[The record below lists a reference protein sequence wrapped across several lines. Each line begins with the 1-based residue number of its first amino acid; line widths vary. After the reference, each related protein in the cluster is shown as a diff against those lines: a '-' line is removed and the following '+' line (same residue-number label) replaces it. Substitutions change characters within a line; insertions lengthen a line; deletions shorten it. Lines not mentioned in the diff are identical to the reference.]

1 MEFWHEDEKKKK
13 KSKFEYL
20 NKLFMVTNKS
30 ETSALK
36 EKIDEEKGWR
46 KTSQTYVS

>member
-13 KSKFEYL
+13 KKSKKSKFEYL
-20 NKLFMVTNKS
+20 NKLFTVTNKS

-36 EKIDEEKGWR
+36 EK
-46 KTSQTYVS
+46 